1 MERGSIMSPPQQPA
15 ADDTPAPVERV
26 YALLVDA
33 DESLSE
39 TLPDGVAEAVPGNA
53 VKQVVALALQKAGDL
68 LVDAKTVLTW
78 LLAAL
83 GAPATITALLVPV
96 RESGSM
102 LPQAWLAPYA
112 RSRPVRKGL
121 WVAGALGQAAAVAA
135 MVVAT
140 LLLDGATAG
149 WAILGALGLF
159 ALARS
164 LSSLA
169 SKDVLGRTIP
179 KGARGQVTGAA
190 TIASGAVAITVG
202 VALRLFGGEDAS
214 PTTFALLLGAAGLAW
229 VVAALVFAK
238 VVEAPGEHDEEPRGH
253 PLRDAIALL
262 RDDRPFRRFV
272 TARTLLLVSALA
284 PPFVVTLAT
293 REGGAGLAG
302 LGPFVIS
309 SGLAAL
315 LGGRTWGRLADRSSR
330 RAMTLAAGA
339 ASVIVL
345 VFLGVLQVP
354 AMRSATLLYPA
365 TYLLL
370 ALAHTGVRVGRKTYV
385 TDLAEGNRR
394 TEYVAV
400 SNTAMGALL
409 LVTGAVSSA
418 IATLGP
424 EAALLFLALL
434 GLAGVVVS
442 RSLPEVSVSG

>member
-1 MERGSIMSPPQQPA
+1 VSNQHHAGRPNGSS
-15 ADDTPAPVERV
+15 APVERV
-26 YALLVDA
+26 YALLVNA
-33 DESLSE
+33 DEALSE
-39 TLPDGVAEAVPGNA
+39 SLPDGVAEAVPGNA

-83 GAPATITALLVPV
+83 GAPAAITALLVPV

-112 RSRPVRKGL
+112 RRQPVRRRL
-121 WVAGALGQAAAVAA
+121 WVVGALGQAAAVALMA
-135 MVVAT
+135 IVVLT
-140 LLLDGATAG
+140 LTGAVAG
-149 WAILGALGLF
+149 WTILGVLALF

-214 PTTFALLLGAAGLAW
+214 LATFALLLGAAALAW
-229 VVAALVFAK
+229 VAAGVVFAR
-238 VVEAPGEHDEEPRGH
+238 VVEVPGEHDPHPRGR
-253 PLRDAIALL
+253 PLHDAFALL

-272 TARTLLLVSALA
+272 VARTLLLVSALA

-293 REGGAGLAG
+293 REGGTGLAG

-330 RAMTLAAGA
+330 RTMTLAAGA
-339 ASVIVL
+339 ASLIVL
-345 VFLGVLQVP
+345 LFLAVLQLP
-354 AMRSATLLYPA
+354 GLREATLLYPG

-385 TDLAEGNRR
+385 TDLAEGNQR
-394 TEYVAV
+394 TAYVAV

-418 IATLGP
+418 VALFGP
-424 EAALLFLALL
+424 EAALLFLAVL
-434 GLAGVVVS
+434 GFLGVAVS
-442 RSLPEVSVSG
+442 RSLPEVSVGG

>member
-1 MERGSIMSPPQQPA
+1 VSTQHPPSGS
-15 ADDTPAPVERV
+15 DDRPAPVERV

-39 TLPDGVAEAVPGNA
+39 SLPDGVAEAVPGNA
-53 VKQVVALALQKAGDL
+53 VKQIVALALQKAGDL

-78 LLAAL
+78 LLAAV
-83 GAPATITALLVPV
+83 GAPAAVTALLVPV

-112 RSRPVRKGL
+112 RSRPVRKWL
-121 WVAGALGQAAAVAA
+121 WVGGSVGQAVAVALMA
-135 MVVAT
+135 LVT
-140 LLLDGATAG
+140 LTLEGAAAG
-149 WAILGALGLF
+149 WAILGALALF
-159 ALARS
+159 ALGRS

-202 VALRLFGGEDAS
+202 VALRVFGDEDAS
-214 PTTFALLLGAAGLAW
+214 IGTFALLLGAAALAW
-229 VVAALVFAK
+229 LVAGAVFAT
-238 VVEAPGEHDEEPRGH
+238 VVEAAGDHDERPRGR
-253 PLRDAIALL
+253 PLRDALALL
-262 RDDRPFRRFV
+262 RDDGPFRRFV

-315 LGGRTWGRLADRSSR
+315 LGGRAWGRLADRSSR
-330 RAMTLAAGA
+330 RAMTIAAAA
-339 ASVIVL
+339 ASSVVL
-345 VFLGVLQVP
+345 VFLAALQLP
-354 AMRSATLLYPA
+354 AVRQASMVYPA

-409 LVTGAVSSA
+409 LVAGAISSA
-418 IATLGP
+418 VAMLGP
-424 EAALLFLALL
+424 EAALLFLAVL
-434 GLAGVVVS
+434 GLAGVAVS
-442 RSLPEVSVSG
+442 RSLPEVSVGG

>member
-1 MERGSIMSPPQQPA
+1 MSTQHPDRGADTAPA
-15 ADDTPAPVERV
+15 AVERV

-39 TLPDGVAEAVPGNA
+39 SLPDGVAEAVPGNA
-53 VKQVVALALQKAGDL
+53 VKQVVALALQKVGDL

-83 GAPATITALLVPV
+83 GAPAAITALLVPV

-102 LPQAWLAPYA
+102 LPQAWLASYA
-112 RSRPVRKGL
+112 RGRPLRKWL
-121 WVAGALGQAAAVAA
+121 WVAGSVGQAGAVAA
-135 MVVAT
+135 MAIVALT
-140 LLLDGATAG
+140 LEGAAAG
-149 WAILGALGLF
+149 WAILGALALF

-179 KGARGQVTGAA
+179 KGARGQVTGSA

-202 VALRLFGGEDAS
+202 VALRAFGGEDAGIG
-214 PTTFALLLGAAGLAW
+214 TFALLLGVAALAW
-229 VVAALVFAK
+229 VVAGAVFAT
-238 VVEAPGEHDEEPRGH
+238 VTEAPGEHDEQPHGR
-253 PLRDAIALL
+253 PLHDALALL
-262 RDDRPFRRFV
+262 RNDRPFRRFV

-330 RAMTLAAGA
+330 RAMTLAAGS

-345 VFLGVLQVP
+345 GFLALLQFPVVRE
-354 AMRSATLLYPA
+354 AAIVYPA

-409 LVTGAVSSA
+409 LVTGAISSA
-418 IATLGP
+418 VAMLGP
-424 EAALLFLALL
+424 EAALLFLAVL
-434 GLAGVVVS
+434 GLAGVAVS
-442 RSLPEVSVSG
+442 RSLPEVSLGG

>member
-1 MERGSIMSPPQQPA
+1 
-15 ADDTPAPVERV
+15 
-26 YALLVDA
+26 
-33 DESLSE
+33 
-39 TLPDGVAEAVPGNA
+39 
-53 VKQVVALALQKAGDL
+53 
-68 LVDAKTVLTW
+68 VLTW

-83 GAPATITALLVPV
+83 GAPAAITALLVPV

-102 LPQAWLAPYA
+102 LPQAWLASYA
-112 RSRPVRKGL
+112 RSQPVRKWL
-121 WVAGALGQAAAVAA
+121 WVAGSVGQAGAVAA
-135 MVVAT
+135 MAIVALT
-140 LLLDGATAG
+140 LEGAAAG
-149 WAILGALGLF
+149 WAILGALALF

-179 KGARGQVTGAA
+179 KGARGQVTGSA

-202 VALRLFGGEDAS
+202 VALRAFGGEDAGIG
-214 PTTFALLLGAAGLAW
+214 TFALLLGVAALAW
-229 VVAALVFAK
+229 VVAGAVFAT
-238 VVEAPGEHDEEPRGH
+238 VTEAPGKHDEQPHGR
-253 PLRDAIALL
+253 PLHDALALL
-262 RDDRPFRRFV
+262 RNDRPFRRFV

-293 REGGAGLAG
+293 REGGVGLAG

-330 RAMTLAAGA
+330 RAMTLAAGS

-345 VFLGVLQVP
+345 GFLALLQFPVVRE
-354 AMRSATLLYPA
+354 AAIVYPA

-409 LVTGAVSSA
+409 LVTGAISSA
-418 IATLGP
+418 VAMLGP
-424 EAALLFLALL
+424 EAALLFLAVL
-434 GLAGVVVS
+434 GLAGVAVS
-442 RSLPEVSVSG
+442 RSLPEVSVGG

>member
-1 MERGSIMSPPQQPA
+1 VSTPHPEVHPDEP
-15 ADDTPAPVERV
+15 PAPVERV

-33 DESLSE
+33 DESLTE

-83 GAPATITALLVPV
+83 GAPATIAALLVPV

-112 RSRPVRKGL
+112 RSQPVRARL
-121 WVAGALGQAAAVAA
+121 WVAGALGQAAAVALMA
-135 MVVAT
+135 VAT
-140 LLLDGATAG
+140 LLLDGAAAG
-149 WAILGALGLF
+149 WAILGALALF

-164 LSSLA
+164 LSSLT

-214 PTTFALLLGAAGLAW
+214 PATFALLLGAAAFAW
-229 VVAALVFAK
+229 VVAGAVFAR
-238 VVEAPGEHDEEPRGH
+238 VVEVPGEHDDEPRGR
-253 PLRDAIALL
+253 PLHEAFALL

-272 TARTLLLVSALA
+272 TARTVLLVSALA

-330 RAMTLAAGA
+330 RTMTLAAGA
-339 ASVIVL
+339 ASLVVL
-345 VFLGVLQVP
+345 LFLAVLQVP
-354 AMRSATLLYPA
+354 GLREVTLLYPA

-394 TEYVAV
+394 TAYVAV

-418 IATLGP
+418 VALFGP
-424 EAALLFLALL
+424 EAALLFLAVL
-434 GLAGVVVS
+434 GFAGVAVS
-442 RSLPEVSVSG
+442 RSLPEVSVGR